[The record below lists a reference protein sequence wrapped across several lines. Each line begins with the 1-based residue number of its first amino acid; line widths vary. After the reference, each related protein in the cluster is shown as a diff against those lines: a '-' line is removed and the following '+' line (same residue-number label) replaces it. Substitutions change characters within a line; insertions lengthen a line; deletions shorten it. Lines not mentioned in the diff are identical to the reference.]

1 MPNRLATESSP
12 YLRQHAD
19 NPVEWLPWGAEAFA
33 AARAADRPVLLSV
46 GYAACHWCHVMAHES
61 FADPAIAALMNA
73 EFVCVKVDRE
83 EHPEVD
89 ALYQGLCQAVTGQGG
104 WPLTAFLAPDL
115 RPFYVGTYFPPRAR
129 YGRPGLTDVLGGLA
143 QAWRHDRARVRA
155 VAAEWGAL
163 IQRLHA
169 SGPGS
174 ADTPAGSEAP
184 AAPPEAVAALLGQVD
199 ALHGGFG
206 GAPKFPHA
214 EALELLLQA
223 GGAAAARAVFTL
235 RAMAGGGIYDQIGGG
250 FHRYSVDEAWQVPHF
265 EKMLYDSALLAPVYL
280 AAFQRTHAADL
291 AQVARGTLDYL
302 LRDLRLPEGGF
313 ASSEDADS
321 PAADGGAAE
330 GAFYTWT
337 PAEVLRALGDG
348 AEAETACRHL
358 GITPEG
364 NCAGGR
370 SIPHL
375 QALSLDQPQELGGP
389 GTAQLAEILRRL
401 REARAARPRPGRDEK
416 VLAGWNGLAVSAL
429 ARGGRILGDAR
440 YLEAAR
446 TTAHF
451 LLCALRRDDGGLW
464 RRWYAGRAGIP
475 GTLEDYAYLAVGLL
489 DLYEATLEPAW
500 LGEAASL
507 VRAAVERFWDG
518 RAAAFYLT
526 EAQTEAQTEAPSASP
541 SGAAD
546 DLLIAR
552 PREDGD
558 AGTPA
563 AQSCALLALL
573 RLQPYVRDP
582 ALAAIPA
589 AVFARTAPLLRRHPL
604 GVASLHQALALA
616 VEGALEV
623 VIAAPPGDPQA
634 EAWLERLRARHLPRL
649 SLSRIPDPARIPGL
663 RETPPAWEGRGM
675 HQGRPTLWVCRGHAC
690 LPPAHDWEGVAATL
704 SAPG

>member
-1 MPNRLATESSP
+1 MPNRLATEASP

-19 NPVEWLPWGAEAFA
+19 NPVEWFPWGAEACA
-33 AARAADRPVLLSV
+33 TARAADRPILLSV

-89 ALYQGLCQAVTGQGG
+89 ALYQGICQAVTGQGG

-115 RPFYVGTYFPPRAR
+115 RPFYVGTYFPPQAR

-143 QAWRHDRARVRA
+143 QAWRHDRARVSA
-155 VAAEWGAL
+155 VAAEWGAV

-169 SGPGS
+169 AESGP
-174 ADTPAGSEAP
+174 AEAP
-184 AAPPEAVAALLGQVD
+184 AAPGAPPEAVAALLGQVD

-206 GAPKFPHA
+206 DAPKFPHA
-214 EALELLLQA
+214 EALDLLLQS
-223 GGAAAARAVFTL
+223 GGPAAARAVFTL
-235 RAMAGGGIYDQIGGG
+235 RAMAGGGIHDQVGGG

-265 EKMLYDSALLAPVYL
+265 EKMLYDNALLAPVYL
-280 AAFQRTHAADL
+280 AAFQRTQAADL

-302 LRDLRLPEGGF
+302 LRDLRLPAGGF

-321 PAADGGAAE
+321 PAADGHAAE

-337 PAEVLRALGDG
+337 PEEVLRALGNGTD
-348 AEAETACRHL
+348 AETACRHL

-364 NCAGGR
+364 NFAGGR

-375 QALSLDQPQELGGP
+375 QALSLDRPEEWGGAE
-389 GTAQLAEILRRL
+389 GARLAEILRRL
-401 REARAARPRPGRDEK
+401 RAARAARPRPGRDEK
-416 VLAGWNGLAVSAL
+416 VLTGWNGLAVAAL
-429 ARGGRILGDAR
+429 ARGGRILGEAR
-440 YLEAAR
+440 YLEAALG
-446 TTAHF
+446 TARF
-451 LLCALRRDDGGLW
+451 LLRALRRDDGGLW
-464 RRWYAGRAGIP
+464 RRWCADRAGIA

-489 DLYEATLEPAW
+489 DVYEATLDPAW

-526 EAQTEAQTEAPSASP
+526 EGGGAGE
-541 SGAAD
+541 AAD
-546 DLLIAR
+546 GDGLLIAR
-552 PREDGD
+552 PRDDGD

-563 AQSCALLALL
+563 AQSFALLALL
-573 RLQPYVRDP
+573 RLQPYVRDA
-582 ALAAIPA
+582 ALAAIPP

-616 VEGALEV
+616 VEGPLEV
-623 VIAAPPGDPQA
+623 VIAAAPGDPQA
-634 EAWLERLRARHLPRL
+634 AAWLERLRVRHLPRL
-649 SLSRIPDPARIPGL
+649 ALSRIPDPARIPGL
-663 RETPPAWEGRGM
+663 PETPPAWEGRGM

-690 LPPAHDWEGVAATL
+690 LPPAHDWERVAATL